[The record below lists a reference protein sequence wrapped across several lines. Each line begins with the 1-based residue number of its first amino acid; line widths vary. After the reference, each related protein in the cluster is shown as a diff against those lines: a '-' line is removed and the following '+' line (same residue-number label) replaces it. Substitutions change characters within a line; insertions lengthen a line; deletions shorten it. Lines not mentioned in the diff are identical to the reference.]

1 MAGYRETKCKMNMN
15 FKIKPETPQALQL
28 PGLHPWISGV
38 TCSPSS
44 ALRETSG
51 RRLEESCLQQEGSV
65 FISEGTR
72 RGPQARSMRDSL
84 TCLPAQRPRGL
95 ETTTQPSL
103 VPMSRP
109 HPASWSQRAWVY
121 NLALSLPSWDLGQVT
136 LGRDLGGICN
146 ITSAPMW
153 RSPNTCTQRW
163 SAGSQEFTPLLTQA
177 LSKGPGLIRNNSNRN
192 SLEAQWLSLPAR
204 AGGTCSISGAGRFHL
219 LRGN

>member
-1 MAGYRETKCKMNMN
+1 MRDNKPDTEGTKCKMNMN
-15 FKIKPETPQALQL
+15 FKIKPETPAGSAAASGCIPRPL
-28 PGLHPWISGV
+28 GV
-38 TCSPSS
+38 TCSPFS

-51 RRLEESCLQQEGSV
+51 RKLEESCLQQEGSV

-72 RGPQARSMRDSL
+72 RGPQARSMCDSL

-121 NLALSLPSWDLGQVT
+121 SLALSLPSWDLGQVT

-146 ITSAPMW
+146 ITSHAPM
-153 RSPNTCTQRW
+153 
-163 SAGSQEFTPLLTQA
+163 
-177 LSKGPGLIRNNSNRN
+177 
-192 SLEAQWLSLPAR
+192 
-204 AGGTCSISGAGRFHL
+204 
-219 LRGN
+219 